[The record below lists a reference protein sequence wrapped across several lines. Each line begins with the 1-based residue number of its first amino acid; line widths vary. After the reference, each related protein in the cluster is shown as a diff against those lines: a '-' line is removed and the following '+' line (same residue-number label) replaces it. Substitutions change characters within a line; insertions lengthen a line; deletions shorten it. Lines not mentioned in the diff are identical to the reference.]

1 MTLTRNITAI
11 VIKLTRLARVLCR
24 GGEFGDWLEFHE
36 QLAGL
41 FELSPKAMRVVVTA
55 TSKSL
60 GDMHDD
66 EALAWLVNEL
76 EIESCLRTL
85 DDPVTQ
91 RPQSCL
97 LFALPVV
104 VPAGEV
110 LSQYVEDDESFE
122 LMHDVL
128 AEARVLSESARFRLL
143 PRLFSHREL
152 DALGY
157 RELHLLSG
165 SLAEQMMAGR
175 TELELPPG
183 VVPAGPP
190 QRDRSEVSP
199 YVELYYVVGCAT
211 IAEPELD
218 DIFPS
223 LATELPDEGR
233 AEADDEDDESS
244 ALKHG
249 PSEEMPAPFELEG
262 GSPGEMDDGSAWERA
277 FLMAFDQTFHV
288 LQGADA
294 VLPPDG
300 IHEDRRRGLAIARE
314 VGLLRSLDC
323 VPDVSRA
330 RARVSALHE
339 PDEGPSYLLVS
350 WVDIDTGET
359 YDEVRWTLFPQE
371 SASGAITDLMS
382 ALEDTDIDPEDEALA
397 ARGELSAFLLH

>member
-1 MTLTRNITAI
+1 MTTSRNLTAI
-11 VIKLTRLARVLCR
+11 VLKLVRLARVLCR

-41 FELSPKAMRVVVTA
+41 FELSPKAMRVAVTA

-60 GDMHDD
+60 GDMRDP

-85 DDPVTQ
+85 DDPVTK

-104 VPAGEV
+104 VPAGET

-157 RELHLLSG
+157 REMHLLAG
-165 SLAEQMMAGR
+165 SLAEQLMDQR
-175 TELELPPG
+175 TDLEMPAG
-183 VVPAGPP
+183 VVPAGAPR
-190 QRDRSEVSP
+190 RDTCEVSP

-211 IAEPELD
+211 IPEPELD

-223 LATELPDEGR
+223 LSDELPSEADGGEAD
-233 AEADDEDDESS
+233 AEADDGPVR
-244 ALKHG
+244 HG
-249 PSEEMPAPFELEG
+249 PSEDMPAPFELEG
-262 GSPGEMDDGSAWERA
+262 GKPGEMEDGSAWERA

-339 PDEGPSYLLVS
+339 PEDGPAYLLVS
-350 WVDIDTGET
+350 WVDTETGEA
-359 YDEVRWTLFPQE
+359 YDEVRWTLFPSE
-371 SASGAITDLMS
+371 PASSAITDLMN
-382 ALEDTDIDPEDEALA
+382 ALEDTDIDPEDEVLA